1 MAGCHAA
8 ALSSLSAPRAT
19 IFSASSGSGRCSALA
34 RSNGARNDIGQ
45 TSSFDEE
52 KKDEVLDL
60 LVRGYVER
68 DGGLFNITARGE
80 KVLSDRGAGPN
91 ES

>member
-1 MAGCHAA
+1 MELLQPINFGSMEVPMLSDTQI
-8 ALSSLSAPRAT
+8 ALL
-19 IFSASSGSGRCSALA
+19 C
-34 RSNGARNDIGQ
+34 DIGQ

-68 DGGLFNITARGE
+68 DGDLFKITARGE
-80 KVLSDRGAGPN
+80 KVLSDRGAGLN